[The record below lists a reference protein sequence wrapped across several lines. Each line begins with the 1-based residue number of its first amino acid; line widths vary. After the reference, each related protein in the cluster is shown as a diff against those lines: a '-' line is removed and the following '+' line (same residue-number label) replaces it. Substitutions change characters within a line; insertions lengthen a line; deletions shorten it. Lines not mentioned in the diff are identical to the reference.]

1 MATTEKDKDEVK
13 LYQRGNEQVV
23 LNDYISRLESGF
35 NDWLDSKKLKDKQKA
50 EVRAAYSEMINA
62 LNEDPTSFTAI
73 LGGGFSNTHNWT
85 NAQKGFDKY
94 GVAASYFGDTLRG
107 MSAYKK
113 PESKST
119 KIKYDRN
126 SALITPEEQTAMFGT
141 EYIPFINLDT
151 YDEATQTRG
160 ITQRKTR
167 TINGLEDILKN
178 LNNTREFES
187 DEDRLHAEQ
196 RIKDTISLLNDA
208 DANNDWFALSQLGIT
223 KPQEW
228 FYTGSIEKPQEE
240 VEKPTPRKGSQFEQ
254 FMQQYHPVYNGT
266 FMSQLVLQPQTNI
279 KYDQVQQLF
288 NNLKREQLIP
298 YLNDY
303 ISNRNYNFL
312 ASPRFTRD
320 FPNVR
325 TDPTSALRKLNSS
338 DFATIIIN
346 SLSTR
351 GFLKQFNHNGQVY
364 YDLGF
369 GPKDTNTSYVYNPT
383 TRTIS
388 QMRQHEIP
396 HWQQKFIDEY
406 NTKYGTQQADTEDSY
421 LKQWFPAQYQ
431 KDGGVLKAKEGT
443 SLNGAPSGGYN
454 DIWQAVFYDDTSIND
469 NNRYR
474 WVNESNSWELRNN
487 IFATDN
493 SDPNDDKYAPEGKFD
508 ESNENYKKW
517 LNLLKSDK
525 KLAEAWARRY
535 KTLNNNITSNVY
547 ASWFDASD
555 QFNFDNFK
563 KSTIFS
569 DGENGIGHDI
579 YRGKVYKIIG
589 TNGSPMYYNV
599 IPEGYQIKTGE
610 PSLHES
616 GLFNIYELTKAP
628 TEEQQPEGEKKP
640 EEVQPE
646 EKPVSIIG
654 ETLVPD
660 MPEPSLI
667 SRGEKVLGT
676 LGLHSLRA
684 LRLASS
690 LQSNEKIANTLK
702 SAMTPYLAQT
712 YELYSPTTGAFST
725 RQFKDSQAA
734 DTRRIASLPFT
745 SDASLM
751 AARMLEGNRQAN
763 MLETEGFLADNQ
775 EIKRTQ
781 AESLRRAEDN
791 IARRS
796 AIANENMKSILN
808 TNLQRAQ
815 VDAGKLQK
823 DYASWDAFMQQLE
836 SDLSTSLTNKQ
847 RETESY
853 ALEVGEYNALDRR
866 QQMLD
871 QLQEKYRKYKEAHP
885 NSTLSDYDVASKGE
899 YSRAMKLINDIYK
912 YNMLNNYKGIKGYNV
927 NLPKQKTWNIN
938 QFKLAKNGSRLTLS
952 ADYLINKVLNESNT

>member
-50 EVRAAYSEMINA
+50 EVRDAYKEMINA
-62 LNEDPTSFTAI
+62 LNEDPTSLIAT

-85 NAQKGFDKY
+85 NAKKGFDKY

-113 PESKST
+113 PESKNT
-119 KIKYDRN
+119 KIKYNRN

-151 YDEATQTRG
+151 YDESTQTRG

-167 TINGLEDILKN
+167 TIEGLKN
-178 LNNTREFES
+178 ILNNLDNTREFES
-187 DEDRLHAEQ
+187 DEDRIHAQQ
-196 RIKDTISLLNDA
+196 RIEDTIKLLNDA

-240 VEKPTPRKGSQFEQ
+240 VEKPTPRNGLQFEQ
-254 FMQQYHPVYNGT
+254 FMRQYHPVYNGT

-279 KYDQVQQLF
+279 KYDQVQKLF
-288 NNLKREQLIP
+288 DGLNREQLIP

-303 ISNRNYNFL
+303 ITNRNYNFL
-312 ASPRFTRD
+312 ASPRFTKD
-320 FPNVR
+320 FPGVNIN
-325 TDPTSALRKLNSS
+325 SLRKLNSS
-338 DFATIIIN
+338 DFATLIIN
-346 SLSTR
+346 SLFTK
-351 GFLKQFNHNGQVY
+351 GFLKPFTHNGQQY

-369 GPKDTNTSYVYNPT
+369 GPKDTNTSYVYNPV

-388 QMRQHEIP
+388 QMRQHEMP
-396 HWQQKFIDEY
+396 NWQQKFIDEY
-406 NTKYGTQQADTEDSY
+406 NTKYGTQQTDTEDPY

-431 KDGGVLKAKEGT
+431 KEGGVLKAYNGT
-443 SLNGAPSGGYN
+443 SLNSAPSSGYS
-454 DIWQAVFYDDTSIND
+454 DIWQAVFYDEDILKD
-469 NNRYR
+469 ANRYR
-474 WVNESNSWELRNN
+474 WVNESNSWEPRND

-493 SDPNDDKYAPEGKFD
+493 SDPNDDAYAPEGKFD
-508 ESNENYKKW
+508 ETNENYNRW
-517 LNLLKSDK
+517 LKLLKNK
-525 KLAEAWARRY
+525 EQLAEVWARRY
-535 KTLNNNITSNVY
+535 KTLNNNITPNVY
-547 ASWFDASD
+547 ANWFDASD
-555 QFNFDNFK
+555 KFNFENFK

-569 DGENGIGHDI
+569 DSINGIGHDI
-579 YRGKVYKIIG
+579 YRGKVYRIIG
-589 TNGSPMYYNV
+589 ENGSPMYYNV
-599 IPEGYQIKTGE
+599 IPEGYEIKTGE
-610 PSLHES
+610 PILHES
-616 GLFNIYELTKAP
+616 RLFNIYDLTKAS
-628 TEEQQPEGEKKP
+628 TEEQGEQSEGGEKP
-640 EEVQPE
+640 EETKLEGKPESVIE
-646 EKPVSIIG
+646 EKPV
-654 ETLVPD
+654 PN

-725 RQFKDSQAA
+725 RQFKASQAA
-734 DTRRIASLPFT
+734 DTRRMASLPFT
-745 SDASLM
+745 SDASLT

-763 MLETEGFLADNQ
+763 ALETEGFLADNQ

-796 AIANENMKSILN
+796 ATANNNMKSILN

-823 DYASWDAFMQQLE
+823 DYTSWDTFMQQLE

-847 RETESY
+847 KETESY

-866 QQMLD
+866 QRMLD
-871 QLQEKYRKYKEAHP
+871 QLQDKYRKYKEAHP
-885 NSTLSDYDVASKGE
+885 NSTLAEYDTASNGE

-912 YNMLNNYKGIKGYNV
+912 YNMLNNYKSIKGYNV
-927 NLPKQKTWNIN
+927 NLPKQKTWDIN
-938 QFKLAKNGSRLTLS
+938 KFKLAKNGSRLTLS